1 MLTTIARWEESQFS
15 PVVEWQLWRQLR
27 GAFKIN
33 RLIFVPIMP
42 EMFEFHVD
50 QYDTMAYALMQAGKG
65 ERVFL
70 ESTGAKGMLDIPKGD
85 IVLIT
90 GNTGSSNLEHAA
102 VNETYAI
109 KSPQRTHLYPTEA
122 AAIALAI
129 RYGQ

>member
-1 MLTTIARWEESQFS
+1 MLTTIVRWEESQMP

-27 GAFKIN
+27 GAFKID
-33 RLIFVPIMP
+33 RMMFTPVML
-42 EMFEFHVD
+42 EMADFHIE
-50 QYDTMAYALMQAGKG
+50 QYDTMEHALIQASRG

-70 ESTGAKGMLDIPKGD
+70 ESTGSKGMLDIPDGD

-90 GNTGSSNLEHAA
+90 GNTQTSNIKHANA
-102 VNETYAI
+102 DEMYKI
-109 KSPQRTHLYPTEA
+109 KSPQRTHLYPSEA

>member
-1 MLTTIARWEESQFS
+1 MLTVIARWENSQMP

-33 RLIFVPIMP
+33 RLIFTPVMP
-42 EMFEFHVD
+42 EMADFHVD
-50 QYDTMAYALMQAGKG
+50 QFDTMDDALASAVG

-70 ESTGAKGMLDIPKGD
+70 EQTGSKGMLDIPDGD

-90 GNTGSSNLEHAA
+90 GNTTTDNLAYA
-102 VNETYAI
+102 NADETYRI
-109 KSPQRTHLYPTEA
+109 KSPQRTKLYPSEA
-122 AAIALAI
+122 AAVALAI